1 MINQTTLNKRTNNK
15 TVYSDDEIT
24 ITQSKKGLKKWKKKK
39 KNRFIGILSVYT
51 INLNVVNLAYS
62 FFTFLDIC

>member
-1 MINQTTLNKRTNNK
+1 M
-15 TVYSDDEIT
+15 E
-24 ITQSKKGLKKWKKKK
+24 KKK

-62 FFTFLDIC
+62 FFTFLDICWICNCIWRGFIFVNKQKSWFNIWPIKKI